1 MKIDVEING
10 VLGSKYNVYLQDRPS
25 IPSAIR
31 KVKAIEIPG
40 RDGVLTELG
49 EFEPT
54 EFEMKFNFITK
65 KEDFH
70 NKCDAIKNWLF
81 PTNCKLIFSD
91 NPDWFYKISY
101 FEIEEIERLTDRVGV
116 FTVTVHTVDG
126 LKYSTR
132 GERELDIADVKL
144 NQYIECKPIYKIA
157 GEGMCTLTVNGKTMR
172 ANVGQNLTIDTEKM
186 LAYRQDGTIMN
197 TAVAGDYEDL
207 YLKSGNNTIS
217 ISPNFVLKII
227 PNWRCL

>member
-25 IPSAIR
+25 IPSAVR
-31 KVKAIEIPG
+31 KVKTIEIPG

-49 EFEPT
+49 EFAPT
-54 EFEMKFNFITK
+54 EFEMKFNFITRR
-65 KEDFH
+65 EDFH
-70 NKCDAIKNWLF
+70 NKCDAIKKWLS

-91 NPDWFYKISY
+91 NPDWFYKINY
-101 FEIEEIERLTDRVGV
+101 FEMEEIERLTDRVGV
-116 FTVTVHTVDG
+116 FSVTAHISDG
-126 LKYSTR
+126 LKYSVQ
-132 GERELDIADVKL
+132 GSKELNIADVKL
-144 NQYIECKPIYKIA
+144 NQYLDCKPIYKIT

-186 LAYRQDGTIMN
+186 MAYRKDGTLMN
-197 TAVAGDYEDL
+197 TSVTGNYEDL

-217 ISPNFVLKII
+217 ISPNFALKVI